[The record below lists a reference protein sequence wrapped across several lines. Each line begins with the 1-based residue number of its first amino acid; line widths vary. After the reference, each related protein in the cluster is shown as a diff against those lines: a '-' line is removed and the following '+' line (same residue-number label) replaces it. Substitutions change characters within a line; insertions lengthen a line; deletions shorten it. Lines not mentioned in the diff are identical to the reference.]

1 MDPTVEELLLQR
13 AAAGF
18 PTPSRR
24 RQGLPAPIRE
34 LHRRVLGHFA
44 ASGQAPLRAIL
55 SAWAAELGVGLQ
67 DALGR
72 LVEAD
77 LVEANPAT
85 GHLAGAY
92 PLVASPRGHQVRLPG
107 GLTMEAYCAIDALGI
122 PAMLD
127 QDATITSHDPL
138 IGAPITVE
146 VHDGHARWEPAPV
159 VVGYS
164 TQTDAPTGD
173 GGTAGQ
179 AACCR
184 CPLIHFHASAAT
196 AQRWQQREGV
206 RLELLAI
213 PQALQFAAAVFGD
226 LLRSPDSDDQ
236 GPTGAAATAP
246 WTIAGR
252 GDPPTP

>member
-1 MDPTVEELLLQR
+1 MDPTVERLLLQR

-24 RQGLPAPIRE
+24 RQGLPAPIRK
-34 LHRRVLGHFA
+34 LHRRVLDHFA
-44 ASGQAPLRAIL
+44 ATGQAPPRTIL
-55 SAWAAELGVGLQ
+55 AAWATELGVGLQ
-67 DALGR
+67 DSLGR

-77 LVEANPAT
+77 LVEADPAT
-85 GHLAGAY
+85 GHLTGAY
-92 PLVASPRGHQVRLPG
+92 PFVASPRGHQVRLPG

-127 QDATITSHDPL
+127 QEATITSHDPL
-138 IGAPITVE
+138 TGAPTTVE

-159 VVGYS
+159 MVGYS
-164 TQTDAPTGD
+164 TQPHGQTRDA
-173 GGTAGQ
+173 GTVGQ

-184 CPLIHFHASAAT
+184 CPLINFHVSAAT
-196 AQRWQQREGV
+196 AQGWQQREGV
-206 RLELLAI
+206 RLELLVI
-213 PQALQFAAAVFGD
+213 PQALDFAAAVFGD

>member
-107 GLTMEAYCAIDALGI
+107 GI
-122 PAMLD
+122 
-127 QDATITSHDPL
+127 TI
-138 IGAPITVE
+138 E

-164 TQTDAPTGD
+164 TQTDGPTGD

-213 PQALQFAAAVFGD
+213 PQALQLGAAVFGD